1 MNKSKIL
8 ITIVVVLSVLFIIFQ
23 YNEREVL
30 ACLSRAFIVPVFTIL
45 YFQTIK
51 RKSFYFSMFL
61 ILFSI
66 TDLSAIFSD
75 YIPYVIDYFVG
86 NGLYIIA
93 YFFLLLEIFKSLDFK
108 YILKNYVFHLI
119 ILLGLNIYI
128 IYVLLNIVYPYDDI
142 SPEYFVELTYNV
154 VTLILLSVS
163 LLNYFYR
170 DNRKS
175 FMLFIGSLCMVFSE
189 VIQVAYMYISEK
201 NLLIFSSS
209 IFSILAF
216 YFFCCQASLKNKKA
230 RNTSLISPEAS

>member
-8 ITIVVVLSVLFIIFQ
+8 ITVVIVLSVLFIIFQ
-23 YNEREVL
+23 YNERELL

-45 YFQTIK
+45 YFQSVK

-75 YIPYVIDYFVG
+75 HIPYTIDYFVG
-86 NGLYIIA
+86 NGMYILA
-93 YFFLLLEIFKSLDFK
+93 YIFLILEIFKSLNFMFV
-108 YILKNYVFHLI
+108 LKNYSLHLI
-119 ILLGLNIYI
+119 ILSGLNIYI
-128 IYVLLNIVYPYDDI
+128 IYVLLNIVYPYI
-142 SPEYFVELTYNV
+142 TLTPEYFMELLYNV

-163 LLNYFYR
+163 LLNYFYK

-175 FMLFIGSLCMVFSE
+175 FMLLIGSLFMVFSE
-189 VIQVAYMYISEK
+189 VIQVAYMYIEEQ

-216 YFFCCQASLKNKKA
+216 YFFFSQADLKNKKV
-230 RNTSLISPEAS
+230 REKGLISNGVS

>member
-8 ITIVVVLSVLFIIFQ
+8 ITIVIVLSVLFIIFQ
-23 YNEREVL
+23 YNERELL

-45 YFQTIK
+45 YFLTIK
-51 RKSFYFSMFL
+51 RKAFYFSMFL

-86 NGLYIIA
+86 NSLYIIA
-93 YFFLLLEIFKSLDFK
+93 YIFLILEIFKSLNFM
-108 YILKNYVFHLI
+108 YIVKNYALHLI
-119 ILLGLNIYI
+119 ILSGLNIYI
-128 IYVLLNIVYPYDDI
+128 IYVLLNIVYPYI
-142 SPEYFVELTYNV
+142 TLSPEYFVELMYNV

-163 LLNYFYR
+163 LLNYFYK

-189 VIQVAYMYISEK
+189 VIQVAYMYIAEK

-209 IFSILAF
+209 LFSILAF
-216 YFFCCQASLKNKKA
+216 YFFYSQADLKNQKE
-230 RNTSLISPEAS
+230 RSTNLIGSETS